1 MSEYKLGFIS
11 DEQILKHVKQ
21 TVESYRFETNLK
33 TFNKNLVDPIKMTF
47 DSKIYGFDTENGV
60 KNEVLRQV
68 DKTNSNLIGYFHQNI
83 FKYLNSDWEIPKKG
97 FDIVNNAESIVVEM
111 KNKHNTMNSGSSQK
125 VYMSMQNQLLK
136 NSNSICMLV
145 EVIAKKSQNSP
156 WVVSVNGESMKNEKI
171 RRVSIDKFYELVTG
185 DPNAFKNLCQQLP
198 NVIDDAVK
206 ISQDRQSIN
215 TVMEELMRYSKNT
228 LESLYLLSFDK
239 YQGFDDFSLEIRS

>member
-1 MSEYKLGFIS
+1 MNKYKLGFIS

-21 TVESYRFETNLK
+21 TVESYRFETSLK

-47 DSKIYGFDTENGV
+47 DSKIYDFDIENGI

-83 FKYLNSDWEIPKKG
+83 FKYINDDWEIPKKG
-97 FDIVNNAESIVVEM
+97 FDIVNTKKSIFVEM

-125 VYMSMQNQLLK
+125 IYMSMQNQILK
-136 NSNSICMLV
+136 DSKSICMLV
-145 EVIAKKSQNSP
+145 EVIAKKSQDLP
-156 WVVSVNGESMKNEKI
+156 WAVSLNGENMKNERI

-185 DPNAFKNLCQQLP
+185 DKNSFRNLCQELP
-198 NVIDDAVK
+198 LIIDDVIK
-206 ISQDRQSIN
+206 TTQNRQSID
-215 TVMEELMRYSKNT
+215 TVIDELKLYSKNT

-239 YQGFDDFSLEIRS
+239 YQGFDSFTLEKKS